1 MLEERL
7 SPVRVHLAYIVGN
20 LPVSED
26 KRSGHL
32 QPKKF
37 EMLGSST
44 VAVGPDLPFACP
56 TTAYDNPLPTRQCVF
71 IQINED
77 RAVPHFCQRSSARRL
92 SIMGLRVF
100 GISPVLAHRIQ
111 FSQNANLL
119 APALPDRPI
128 VLVHRAVTQRVDSA
142 EDVVRLPKDYW
153 VGVLTNKIEA
163 VIGWLGSR
171 N

>member
-7 SPVRVHLAYIVGN
+7 SPVRVHLASIVGN
-20 LPVSED
+20 LSVSED
-26 KRSGHL
+26 KRSGHP

-37 EMLGSST
+37 EMLDSST

-56 TTAYDNPLPTRQCVF
+56 TTAYDDPLLTRQCVF

-100 GISPVLAHRIQ
+100 GVSPVLAHRIQ
-111 FSQNANLL
+111 FSQKRE
-119 APALPDRPI
+119 PACPGI
-128 VLVHRAVTQRVDSA
+128 
-142 EDVVRLPKDYW
+142 
-153 VGVLTNKIEA
+153 
-163 VIGWLGSR
+163 SR
-171 N
+171 